1 MPHRLTRAAAST
13 PEAHAKDTELGR
25 WYALRTVT
33 SLGFRR
39 VAEAVPQ
46 QRPTGAPLKPRFRTE
61 RRFGEFAAVERI
73 GLAGYEAFAPMFGV
87 RVRTGPRR
95 TKRWET
101 RQVPLVPGYCFAR
114 LPDGVPWE
122 RFLAWSEIVDI
133 VRMGAEPYAIP
144 EAQIAALQALAE
156 ALDVDRAP
164 RDRSRRRLRIGQRV
178 EAHHP
183 AWQGALGVI
192 ERIHRQNIVVLMELL
207 GAPRRVTMQADEL
220 EVVG

>member
-1 MPHRLTRAAAST
+1 MNDALARAVDAPAD
-13 PEAHAKDTELGR
+13 ETELGR

-46 QRPTGAPLKPRFRTE
+46 ARPAGEPAKPRFRTE
-61 RRFGEFAAVERI
+61 RRFGEFAAVERL
-73 GLAGYEAFAPMFGV
+73 GQAGYEAFAPMLGV
-87 RVRTGPRR
+87 RVRAGSRR

-101 RQVPLVPGYCFAR
+101 RQVPLIPGYCFAR
-114 LPDGVPWE
+114 LPAGEHVQ
-122 RFLAWSEIVDI
+122 LLVAWSEIVDV
-133 VRMGAEPYAIP
+133 VRMGADPYPIP
-144 EAQIAALQALAE
+144 EVQIAALQALAE

-164 RDRSRRRLRIGQRV
+164 RDRSRRRLRVGQRV
-178 EAHHP
+178 ETHAP
-183 AWQGALGVI
+183 SWQGALGVI
-192 ERIHRQNIVVLMELL
+192 ERIHRQNIVVLVNLL